1 MRVHRRGPRGSRR
14 PRSMTSVTRTGTQDR
29 LLRANGY
36 LTAGSV
42 RLGPQPFGY
51 RLTPSD
57 S

>member
-14 PRSMTSVTRTGTQDR
+14 PRSMTNVTRTGTQDR